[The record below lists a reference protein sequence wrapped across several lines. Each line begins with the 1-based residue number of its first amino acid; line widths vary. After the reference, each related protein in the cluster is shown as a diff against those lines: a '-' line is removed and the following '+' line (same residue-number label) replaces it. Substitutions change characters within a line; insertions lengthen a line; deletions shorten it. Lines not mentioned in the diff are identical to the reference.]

1 MSSRQRLTLS
11 SIILTHM
18 TMKTVMVSNHTRA
31 DYEYDYVQIN
41 RLSEDVIARYSSS
54 LIQRF
59 KVRGETP
66 EECEEWIVR
75 TYVALKYLLGASVLL
90 SSAQFAIRTNLR
102 IVQPYLLYYALFNSS
117 RALMLVTPEHLWK
130 DGKILDETTH
140 AKTQA
145 VTHDTL
151 RYLSP
156 DVAARYFDINRRV
169 IAGRELLSYKFPA
182 EGLNGA
188 LASIVSDIEAVVSIC
203 HFIAEMAE
211 LHSECLQT
219 AFRSSIVKASGN
231 REAILSRA
239 YLYEHKSLDNT
250 IRDANDYM
258 RFRQYLR
265 GTDRPLSLHLTA
277 SPGAVEDFFGQW
289 CPKDE
294 PETPIQAAPRK
305 IVQYDPDD
313 HDWRIIFDFP

>member
-1 MSSRQRLTLS
+1 MPTKII
-11 SIILTHM
+11 SI
-18 TMKTVMVSNHTRA
+18 SDHTRG
-31 DYEYDYVQIN
+31 DYEYDYAQLN
-41 RLSEDVIARYSSS
+41 RLSGDVIARYCSS

-117 RALMLVTPEHLWK
+117 RALMLLTPEHLWN

-151 RYLSP
+151 RYLSREM
-156 DVAARYFDINRRV
+156 AERYLEINRRV
-169 IAGRELLSYKFPA
+169 MAGRELLSYKFPA
-182 EGLNGA
+182 EGMNGA
-188 LASIVSDIEAVVSIC
+188 LASIVADIPDVVDVC
-203 HFIAEMAE
+203 QFIAEVAE

-219 AFRSSIVKASGN
+219 SFRKSLVKASGN
-231 REAILSRA
+231 RDAILSRA
-239 YLYEHKSLDNT
+239 YLYEHKSLDNK
-250 IRDANDYM
+250 IKDADDSA
-258 RFRQYLR
+258 RFMQYLR
-265 GTDRPLSLHLTA
+265 ATDRPLSLHLTA
-277 SPGAVEDFFGQW
+277 HPGLVEDFFGQW

-294 PETPIQAAPRK
+294 AAPPAQGTLEK
-305 IVQYDPDD
+305 VLQYDPDA